1 MDKIFNS
8 PKTNVYGGVSMLD
21 KYIYMKREDFKK
33 IIKLRSCWKID
44 KRKGN
49 YKLPNGNNLS
59 VYVTDLVE
67 SQMKLDNLGIR
78 SNGDLCFMSG
88 GEWNTEIKE
97 FDDYTLM
104 PAFQDNEVCSYDD
117 MEKRINCLVH
127 ELLY

>member
-1 MDKIFNS
+1 
-8 PKTNVYGGVSMLD
+8 
-21 KYIYMKREDFKK
+21 MKREDFKK

-59 VYVTDLVE
+59 VYITDLVE

-78 SNGDLCFMSG
+78 SNGDLCLMSG
-88 GEWNTEIKE
+88 GEWNTGTKE

-104 PAFQDNEVCSYDD
+104 PAFKNNEVCSYDN

>member
-1 MDKIFNS
+1 
-8 PKTNVYGGVSMLD
+8 
-21 KYIYMKREDFKK
+21 MKSAVFKK
-33 IIKLRSCWKID
+33 IIKLRSFWKID

-59 VYVTDLVE
+59 VYVTDLVK

-78 SNGDLCFMSG
+78 SNGNLCFASG
-88 GEWNTEIKE
+88 GEWNTEAKE

-104 PAFQDNEVCSYDD
+104 PPFQDNEVCSYDD